1 MVTQGKPEGMSQ
13 MSVKMS
19 LNLSFSYYRFESCPD
34 CKKIKTMKES
44 KYLIKN
50 LGQFEKNE
58 WSRLH
63 DIVLSATWDT
73 SKKLSQSELE
83 DLFEGLPENI
93 KEDAY
98 RLGLNDSAVRDSIY
112 IWIEKNNIQEHEQ
125 DLLIRYGR

>member
-1 MVTQGKPEGMSQ
+1 
-13 MSVKMS
+13 
-19 LNLSFSYYRFESCPD
+19 
-34 CKKIKTMKES
+34 MKES
-44 KYLIKN
+44 KYFIKN
-50 LGQFEKNE
+50 AGQFEKNE
-58 WSRLH
+58 WTHLH

-93 KEDAY
+93 KKDAY
-98 RLGLNDSAVRDSIY
+98 RLGLNNLVVRDSIY